1 MNSVAFN
8 ALIDAGVARL
18 VLAGTESFAG
28 LLLSLPGVYPTDVFD
43 SLARLVLQ
51 GIVPQVFLLRVRTEV
66 RQSGAPTALSEKSPL
81 PVPHPLDFCW
91 RFNQGTASQVLHRCC
106 TLVRPG
112 ETVILLGAPSVVLPY
127 RSDSHPYKIAMI
139 DSDPAI
145 VSSLSPPAPGISLLC
160 SDLTSG
166 VTPNGEG
173 SAVIADPPWYPEY
186 MRHFLWVACR
196 LCRLG
201 GHILF
206 CFPPEGTRPEMEE
219 ERVAFDHWSDAHG
232 LRLVRTEN
240 FALRYCS
247 PPFERNA
254 LASHGMLNIPS
265 DWRRAHLLV
274 FRRERDKVVP
284 RPAAVGRE
292 DPWEEFILSGVR
304 IRVRNEA
311 QPTRFSAPS
320 LLHLIEGDVLPSV
333 SRRYPLRTK
342 ADVWTSGNRIF
353 ACHGRAT
360 LASILRAM
368 TRGLSPPEMIAASLH
383 RSLTKPEIAVISQTT
398 REIEEIVRAEQVEI
412 RSYYEG

>member
-8 ALIDAGVARL
+8 AFIDAGVTCL
-18 VLAGTESFAG
+18 VHAGMESFAG
-28 LLLSLPGVYPTDVFD
+28 LLSSLPGVYPTDVIE
-43 SLARLVLQ
+43 SLARLVQQ
-51 GIVPQVFLLRVRTEV
+51 GIVPQTFLRRVHTEV
-66 RQSGAPTALSEKSPL
+66 RQIGAPIASSERSPL

-112 ETVILLGAPSVVLPY
+112 ETVMLLGAPSVVLPY
-127 RSDSHPYKIAMI
+127 RSDTHPYKIAMI

-196 LCRLG
+196 MCRLG

-206 CFPPEGTRPEMEE
+206 CFPPEGTRPGMEE
-219 ERVAFDHWSDAHG
+219 ERAAFDHWSDAHG

-284 RPAAVGRE
+284 RPGK
-292 DPWEEFILSGVR
+292 
-304 IRVRNEA
+304 
-311 QPTRFSAPS
+311 
-320 LLHLIEGDVLPSV
+320 SV
-333 SRRYPLRTK
+333 
-342 ADVWTSGNRIF
+342 V
-353 ACHGRAT
+353 
-360 LASILRAM
+360 
-368 TRGLSPPEMIAASLH
+368 
-383 RSLTKPEIAVISQTT
+383 
-398 REIEEIVRAEQVEI
+398 
-412 RSYYEG
+412 